1 MEHLLSPSLP
11 RVGSGVAT
19 GAKAGCAGML
29 PFLMEGLQAPG
40 LRTAAC
46 LFAADMRLSSGAAP
60 APMVLRTTLE
70 RRPARAA
77 PRLFEPCQAEWRRIL
92 ERRREREARVGSPAV
107 SVPIQGSAL

>member
-29 PFLMEGLQAPG
+29 P
-40 LRTAAC
+40 
-46 LFAADMRLSSGAAP
+46 FAADMRLSSGAAP

-77 PRLFEPCQAEWRRIL
+77 PRLFEPCQAEWRKIL